1 MSMAN
6 RLWEMAKTG
15 ITVPLGPV
23 RMLMKAEKSVK
34 VSRNSYRGIPGWL
47 RRRFKGGGTANRH
60 EYAEKN
66 PWEKQL
72 LPRDTH
78 GETAVIVGAGPGFG
92 AALARRFA
100 MAGMNVVM
108 IARNTDKL
116 MYLLPELLELGGTG
130 HTFPGDATDEATVKA
145 LFRHVEHDFGVPS
158 LVIVNME
165 KQIPGGILEID
176 TSAFEQC
183 WRSNCLSGFLVGREA
198 ARLMEPKQRGT
209 IIFTGLT
216 ASVRGNVGYINMA
229 VGKFGLRALAQ
240 SMARELGPKGIH
252 VVHTILDS
260 GIFSERSRPG
270 AEKRMSSMHPS
281 QLSDAYYH
289 LHTQHQSAW
298 THEIDFRPWTE
309 PF

>member
-1 MSMAN
+1 MSMVN
-6 RLWEMAKTG
+6 RLWERAKTG
-15 ITVPLGPV
+15 ISVPLGPV
-23 RMLMKAEKSVK
+23 RMQLKVGKSAQ
-34 VSRNSYRGIPGWL
+34 VSRNFYRGIPGWI
-47 RRRFKGGGTANRH
+47 RRRLKGAGTDNRH
-60 EYAEKN
+60 EFAEKK

-72 LPRDTH
+72 PPRDTH

-100 MAGMNVVM
+100 MGGMNVVM
-108 IARNTDKL
+108 VARNTDKL

-130 HTFPGDATDEATVKA
+130 HIFPGDATDEATIKA
-145 LFRHVEHDFGVPS
+145 LFKYVEHDFGVLS
-158 LVIVNME
+158 LVVVNME
-165 KQIPGGILEID
+165 KQTPGGILEIN

-198 ARLMEPKQRGT
+198 TRLMEPKQRGT

-216 ASVRGNVGYINMA
+216 ASVKGNAGYINMA

-260 GIFSERSRPG
+260 GMFSERSRPG
-270 AEKRMSSMHPS
+270 AEKIMSSMHPS

-298 THEIDFRPWTE
+298 THEIDFRPWIE